1 MKYAFFPGCTLEAAA
16 AELMTST
23 LKVAEA
29 LGISLK
35 EIDNWTCCGASH
47 SQAVDRMTALTVNA
61 RNIALAEQMGLP
73 ILTVCN
79 TCTLM
84 LRKAKFELDQDP
96 ELKDKVNSVLKE
108 IGLEYKGTAEIT
120 HLLWVI
126 IKDLGLD
133 ALKKKVKTPLKNLKV
148 ANFYGCHIIRP
159 QGIMGF
165 EDYLNP
171 RSMEMITEALG
182 ATPVDFDRRLSCCGF
197 HAMFPAEEEVQ
208 KITGLNCLSAKKAG
222 ADCIVTPCPL
232 CHIQLDMYQ
241 PDSQKKFSEDITLPI
256 LHLPQLVGLALGFN
270 PYDLGIKRHV
280 VDVMPAISKVL

>member
-1 MKYAFFPGCTLEAAA
+1 MRYAFFPGCTLEAAA
-16 AELMTST
+16 AESMTST
-23 LKVAEA
+23 LKVADT
-29 LGISLK
+29 LGISLT
-35 EIDNWTCCGASH
+35 EIDDWTCCGASH
-47 SQAVDRMTALTVNA
+47 SQSVDSMTTLTVNA
-61 RNIALAEQMGLP
+61 RNIAIAEKMGLP
-73 ILTVCN
+73 VLTVCN

-84 LRKAKFELDQDP
+84 LRKSKFELDHNPD
-96 ELKDKVNSVLKE
+96 LKDKVNSVLKE

-133 ALKKKVKTPLKNLKV
+133 ALKEKVKTPLKSLKV

-159 QGIMGF
+159 QGVLGF

-171 RSMEMITEALG
+171 HSMERITEALG

-197 HAMFPAEEEVQ
+197 HAMFPAEEEVR

-241 PDSQKKFSEDITLPI
+241 PDSQKKFSSDITLPI
-256 LHLPQLVGLALGFN
+256 LHLPQLLGLALGFN

-280 VDVMPAISKVL
+280 VEVMPAIAKIL